1 MSNYKF
7 EKDRPETNLVIH
19 VKEDVENPII
29 RLDAVVEY
37 SARQIYETLIAAD
50 QIS

>member
-1 MSNYKF
+1 
-7 EKDRPETNLVIH
+7 VIH

-37 SARQIYETLIAAD
+37 SARQIYDTFNATDLIA
-50 QIS
+50 